1 MTHTP
6 PSPVS
11 GYALSGCGCLLT
23 LAGVLTALFG
33 AFHVFLDQG
42 GAISGEEAAPALI
55 GGACCTVPS
64 LALLGGGVFLALR
77 ARKAAEAVEPPKPL

>member
-1 MTHTP
+1 MSDAP
-6 PSPVS
+6 PSPIP

-42 GAISGEEAAPALI
+42 GAISGDEAAPAMI

-64 LALLGGGVFLALR
+64 LLLLGGGVFLALR
-77 ARKAAEAVEPPKPL
+77 ARKAAEAPKAG